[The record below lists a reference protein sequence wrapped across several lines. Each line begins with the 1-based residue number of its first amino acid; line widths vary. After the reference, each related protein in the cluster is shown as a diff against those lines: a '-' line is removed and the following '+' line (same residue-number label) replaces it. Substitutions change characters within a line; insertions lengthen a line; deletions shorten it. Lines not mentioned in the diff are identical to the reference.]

1 VTDVAGDRVP
11 RGYQRSCAAALTY
24 PEVGA
29 TRDPAL
35 PTGYHHLQR
44 KVRLGHGAEVF
55 SGARQGLM
63 SWDVQRNAGAT
74 VYPLETPPREG
85 LTVFVGLGFGPA
97 RITARC
103 RVVWTDEPGRVGFAY
118 GTLPGHPERGEES
131 FVVTQDDDGEV
142 WFTVR
147 AFSEQATWYSRIGAP
162 VSAMVQRL
170 VTERY
175 LKALLP

>member
-1 VTDVAGDRVP
+1 MSGDRVP
-11 RGYQRSCAAALTY
+11 RGYERGCAADLTY
-24 PEVGA
+24 NEVRA
-29 TRDPAL
+29 TLGPVL
-35 PTGYHHLQR
+35 PPGYHHLER
-44 KVRLGHGAEVF
+44 KVRLGHGPEVF
-55 SGARQGLM
+55 FGARRGLLA
-63 SWDVQRNAGAT
+63 WDVQRHAGAT
-74 VYPLETPPREG
+74 VYPPETPPREG

-103 RVVWTDEPGRVGFAY
+103 RVVWTVDEPGRVGFAY

-131 FVVTQDDDGEV
+131 FVVTRDDDGEV

-147 AFSEQATWYSRIGAP
+147 AFSRQATWYSRMGAP
-162 VSAMVQRL
+162 VSAVVQRL